1 MSKSSLLILVAF
13 VAALSAGATSPASAA
28 DSARHVV
35 TTGALGKGTVTLWQ
49 QNGSLGVTL
58 DKAAIDSLPATGTR
72 VDLITDA
79 APFQLVEID
88 WNPQGHEPK
97 GVYDV
102 PHFDAHFYVI
112 DKSERDVIAFAP
124 PGKVA
129 KPDAGMIP
137 DGYIS
142 DGTVIPQMGMHFI
155 SANTPEFHG
164 KPFTATQIWG
174 YNNGHLAFVE
184 AMFTKKF
191 MTDKG
196 TFTESIP
203 RPAKLANAQTLPKTM
218 TVATNAEGGYDI
230 TLAP

>member
-1 MSKSSLLILVAF
+1 MSKSSLLTLVALA
-13 VAALSAGATSPASAA
+13 AALSAGATPSASAA
-28 DSARHVV
+28 DSARQVV

-58 DKAAIDSLPATGTR
+58 DQAALDSLPTTDTR
-72 VDLITDA
+72 VDLVSNV
-79 APFQLVEID
+79 APFRLVEID
-88 WNPQGHEPK
+88 WNPKGHAPK
-97 GVYDV
+97 GIYDV

-112 DKSERDVIAFAP
+112 DKAERDAIAFAP

-129 KPDAGMIP
+129 KPDAGVVP
-137 DGYIS
+137 DGYMS

-184 AMFTKKF
+184 AMFTRKF
-191 MTDKG
+191 LTGKG
-196 TFTESIP
+196 TFTEAIP
-203 RPAKLANAQTLPKTM
+203 RPAKLADAQNLPKTM
-218 TVATNAEGGYDI
+218 SVAANPAGGYDI